1 MAGTLK
7 VPSQFPLGTEGLSAE
22 LRQFPQFPHFF
33 TFSRKYF
40 SLYLLL
46 LLIKGKKSK
55 TRGIDSVLLTVPQF
69 PMGTDWEPSRY
80 LPSVPQ
86 GIEVI

>member
-1 MAGTLK
+1 MVDTLK
-7 VPSQFPLGTEGLSAE
+7 VPSQSPLETEALSAE
-22 LRQFPQFPHFF
+22 LRQFPHFF
-33 TFSRKYF
+33 IFSRKYF

-55 TRGIDSVLLTVPQF
+55 TRGIEPVLPTVPQF
-69 PMGTDWEPSRY
+69 PMRTDWEPSRY
-80 LPSVPQ
+80 LPSVPR